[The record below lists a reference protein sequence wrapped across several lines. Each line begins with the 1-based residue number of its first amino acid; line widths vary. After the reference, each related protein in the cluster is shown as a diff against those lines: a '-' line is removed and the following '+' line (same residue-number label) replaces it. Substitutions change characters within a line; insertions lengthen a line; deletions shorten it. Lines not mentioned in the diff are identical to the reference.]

1 MNEHDT
7 NAGNFWS
14 RRSRKGKAF
23 IIIGGAF
30 LAFTVI
36 GAMSSPSEKTAS
48 DAATGSQQAAVEQT
62 SAPAQETKAPETS
75 APAPETKA
83 PKASSNKA
91 TDDNEPHV
99 GPNGSVIVDTLT
111 WQVASAKQAKTIGN
125 EYINETAD
133 GAFLIVGLQVANGK
147 DESVT
152 VNSDQVT
159 LEVDGKEYST
169 DSDGTTNLMMTEDT
183 ESFFLKDLGP
193 DVATTGAV
201 VFDVPPAVLAQNPE
215 VCFGE
220 LGFGSTKGCIALS
233 V

>member
-1 MNEHDT
+1 MSDRDT
-7 NAGNFWS
+7 NAGNIWS
-14 RRSRKGKAF
+14 RRSRKGKTF
-23 IIIGGAF
+23 IFIVGALLAMSVIGG
-30 LAFTVI
+30 L
-36 GAMSSPSEKTAS
+36 SSPSETTAS
-48 DAATGSQQAAVEQT
+48 DAEAGSQSAAVEQT
-62 SAPAQETKAPETS
+62 SAPGEETKEPETS
-75 APAPETKA
+75 APAQETKA

-99 GPNGSVIVDTLT
+99 GPKGSVIVDTLT
-111 WQVASAKQAKTIGN
+111 WQVASAKQAETIGN

-133 GAFLIVGLQVANGK
+133 GVFLIVGLQVANGK

-152 VNSDQVT
+152 INSDQVT

-193 DVATTGAV
+193 DVTTTGAV